1 MQKIKASKKG
11 TEELHAVELKL
22 CNIKGKEADVRV
34 TAKANEVKGKTGIFA
49 L

>member
-1 MQKIKASKKG
+1 MQEIKASMKG
-11 TEELHAVELKL
+11 AEELHAVELKL
-22 CNIKGKEADVRV
+22 CNIKGEEADVKV